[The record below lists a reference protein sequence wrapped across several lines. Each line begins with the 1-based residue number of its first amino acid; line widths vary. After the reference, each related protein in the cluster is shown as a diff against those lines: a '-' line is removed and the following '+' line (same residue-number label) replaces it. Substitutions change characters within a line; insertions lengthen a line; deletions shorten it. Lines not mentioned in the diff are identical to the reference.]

1 MSTVVPER
9 DSLAAVL
16 QALADP
22 TRMRAVE
29 MLSVSPRRAG
39 ELAESLGVTPAS
51 ISKHLRVLL
60 GAGIVADERLAEDAR
75 ARLFRLRPDSMA
87 AVQAWLDQLRA
98 HWDEQLGSFRA
109 HVDRKGKT

>member
-1 MSTVVPER
+1 MASHR
-9 DSLAAVL
+9 QSLATVL

-39 ELAESLGVTPAS
+39 ELADGLGVAPAS

-60 GAGIVADERLAEDAR
+60 RAGVVADERLAEDAR
-75 ARLFRLRPDSMA
+75 ARLFRLRPDSMV
-87 AVQAWLDQLRA
+87 AVQGWLDQLQA
-98 HWDEQLGSFRA
+98 HWDEQLQSFKA
-109 HVDRKGKT
+109 HVDQKASS